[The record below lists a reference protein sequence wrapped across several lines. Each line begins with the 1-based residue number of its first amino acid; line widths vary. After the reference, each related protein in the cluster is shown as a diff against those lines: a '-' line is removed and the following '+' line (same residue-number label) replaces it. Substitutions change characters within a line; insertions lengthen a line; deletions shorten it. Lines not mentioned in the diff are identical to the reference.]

1 MARLAFKPDTSFFRK
16 IALGAVGTRA
26 VTVHLARH
34 GHQTVELE
42 RGSTD
47 TKLWKDV
54 KRKRVRIPDLVCVRC
69 GLRIESRA
77 KTKAELSMSHTPS
90 DEARAWDFGM
100 VDTDYVAFPVCR
112 ADEVPWSVGRLSDQG
127 SYWHERTW
135 IGWRTIERINYF
147 TVAAFRAVPYS
158 RITTKGV
165 TEGSETSVAW
175 PAIFATRPGIVNA
188 IEGRRVVIQPA
199 AGGRRTPRTIP
210 PDQTIFVSVDD
221 VIETNQVLASA
232 VRAIPMTELAC
243 PGSLPDHHID
253 HLLASRERTLR
264 FTGIKLARLR
274 REPQYQ
280 STAEA
285 LVGSSVFWCEHPG
298 ICGPSY
304 WARAVFPGIRTYP
317 RKIPLVGDD
326 EEDVYVRLEAASYL
340 TAVCGR
346 PAQPLFDPYLTNP
359 EEQTRLEAVIALAEA
374 ATPQAVE
381 ILSSLLDAE
390 HQPHFLRSA
399 AAWGLGRIGGEVA
412 ISRLMRAFSD
422 VNYKIREE
430 ALELLATLGVS
441 ATPILLN
448 GIRETDSAIAAG
460 AAEALRQQESL
471 PQSAITRLVEEL
483 RSETPSQWAVWL
495 FGHLPRDQV
504 AITIADL
511 QQTSPPLHYA
521 ISLLWSF
528 MESWIAGHWEAYPNG
543 KPLRTEDNHAL

>member
-26 VTVHLARH
+26 VTADLACH
-34 GHQTVELE
+34 GHETVELE

-54 KRKRVRIPDLVCVRC
+54 KRKRVRLPDLVCVRC

-77 KTKAELSMSHTPS
+77 ETKAELSMSHSPT

-100 VDTDYVAFPVCR
+100 VDTDYIAFPVCH
-112 ADEVPWSVGRLSDQG
+112 ANEIPWSVGRLGDQT

-135 IGWRTIERINYF
+135 IGWRTMGTINYF
-147 TVAAFRAVPYS
+147 SVAAFRTVPYS
-158 RITTKGV
+158 KSTTKGV

-175 PAIFATRPGIVNA
+175 PAIFATRPGIVTA
-188 IEGRRVVIQPA
+188 IEGRKVVIPQAP
-199 AGGRRTPRTIP
+199 GGRKASRTIP
-210 PDQTIFVSVDD
+210 YNQIILISHCDM
-221 VIETNQVLASA
+221 IETNQVLASA
-232 VRAIPMTELAC
+232 VKAIPMAELAC

-274 REPQYQ
+274 NEPQYQ
-280 STAEA
+280 STAAEMVA
-285 LVGSSVFWCEHPG
+285 
-298 ICGPSY
+298 
-304 WARAVFPGIRTYP
+304 
-317 RKIPLVGDD
+317 DD

-340 TAVCGR
+340 AAVCGQ
-346 PAQPLFDPYLTNP
+346 PARPLFDPYLNSP
-359 EEQTRLEAVIALAEA
+359 DQQTRLEAVIAIAEA

-390 HQPHFLRSA
+390 RQPHFLRSA
-399 AAWGLGRIGGEVA
+399 AAWGLGRIGGEAA

-422 VNYKIREE
+422 VNCEIREE

-448 GIRETDSAIAAG
+448 GIRETDSDIAAG
-460 AAEALRQQESL
+460 AAEALRQQKTL
-471 PQSAITRLVEEL
+471 PQSAITQLVEEL

-504 AITIADL
+504 ATNIADL
-511 QQTSPPLHYA
+511 QQTSPALHYA

-528 MESWIAGHWEAYPNG
+528 MESWIACHWEPYPNG
-543 KPLRTEDNHAL
+543 KPLRTEGDHAL

>member
-1 MARLAFKPDTSFFRK
+1 VARLAFKPDTSFFRK

-34 GHQTVELE
+34 SHQTVELE
-42 RGSTD
+42 QGSTD

-175 PAIFATRPGIVNA
+175 PAIFATRPGIVTA
-188 IEGRRVVIQPA
+188 IEGRKVVIQPA

-210 PDQTIFVSVDD
+210 PHQTIFVSVDD

-280 STAEA
+280 STAE
-285 LVGSSVFWCEHPG
+285 E
-298 ICGPSY
+298 
-304 WARAVFPGIRTYP
+304 
-317 RKIPLVGDD
+317 LVGDD

-374 ATPQAVE
+374 GTSQAVE